1 MRRIL
6 ATLKA
11 GLRAGLLAA
20 GLLGLAPAGT
30 ALAAEGA
37 PALPPSVRIKPVMV
51 PVITRGQVERYTQI
65 EVMLEVANAT
75 RLGDVQLAIPRL
87 HDMMLRA
94 VYKGIDEGWIVRGN
108 IANMPALRRTI
119 DEESVRLFGKDVIS
133 RILITPLSRQS
144 SFP

>member
-1 MRRIL
+1 MRRVL
-6 ATLKA
+6 AF
-11 GLRAGLLAA
+11 LRSGLLCAA
-20 GLLGLAPAGT
+20 LLGLGPQPA
-30 ALAAEGA
+30 ALAAEGPA
-37 PALPPSVRIKPVMV
+37 ALPPSVRIKPVMV
-51 PVITRGQVERYTQI
+51 PVVTRGQVERYTQI

-87 HDMMLRA
+87 HDATLRA
-94 VYKGIDEGWIVRGN
+94 VYKGIEEGWIVRGN

-119 DEESVRLFGKDVIS
+119 NDESVRLFGKDVIS

>member
-1 MRRIL
+1 MRRVL
-6 ATLKA
+6 ASF
-11 GLRAGLLAA
+11 RSV
-20 GLLGLAPAGT
+20 LLGAALLGAVLGFVPRTA
-30 ALAAEGA
+30 ALAAEGP

-51 PVITRGQVERYTQI
+51 PVVTRGQVERYTQI

-75 RLGDVQLAIPRL
+75 KLGDVQLAIPRL
-87 HDMMLRA
+87 HDATLRA
-94 VYKGIDEGWIVRGN
+94 VYKGIAEGWIVRGN

-119 DEESVRLFGKDVIS
+119 NDESIRLFGKDVIS